1 LQLPGV
7 LLISSYFREKNL
19 SLKETGIT
27 FSYTKIYCMDQDQS
41 SSLFE
46 MELDQSGQSN
56 ILAVSKWTRFISIV
70 GIVCI
75 ALVLIALAA
84 GGKEFLA
91 NLGSLYSLGE
101 SDIAMT
107 LIVLLLLVVAFFCVW
122 VFFLLK
128 ASNLLKKGIQGK
140 NSTDIAEG
148 FRAMKTFFIL
158 SVVISV
164 FSILSTILNMLS

>member
-1 LQLPGV
+1 
-7 LLISSYFREKNL
+7 
-19 SLKETGIT
+19 
-27 FSYTKIYCMDQDQS
+27 MDQDQS

-46 MELDQSGQSN
+46 MELDQSGQAN
-56 ILAVSKWTRFISIV
+56 ILAISKWTRFISIV

-84 GGKEFLA
+84 SGQEILV
-91 NLGSLYSLGE
+91 NLGALYSFGD
-101 SDIAMT
+101 SDLAVT
-107 LIVLLLLVVAFFCVW
+107 LLVLVLLVIAFFCVW

-140 NSTDIAEG
+140 NATDIADG

>member
-1 LQLPGV
+1 MG
-7 LLISSYFREKNL
+7 
-19 SLKETGIT
+19 
-27 FSYTKIYCMDQDQS
+27 QDQS

-46 MELDQSGQSN
+46 MELDQSGQAN

-75 ALVLIALAA
+75 AIVLIALAA
-84 GGKEFLA
+84 GGKEIIA

-101 SDIAMT
+101 SDVAMT
-107 LIVLLLLVVAFFCVW
+107 LVVLILLVIAFFCVW

-128 ASNLLKKGIQGK
+128 ASNLLKKGILGK
-140 NSTDIAEG
+140 NATDIAEG

-158 SVVISV
+158 STIISI
-164 FSILSTILNMLS
+164 FSILTTIISMLS

>member
-1 LQLPGV
+1 
-7 LLISSYFREKNL
+7 
-19 SLKETGIT
+19 
-27 FSYTKIYCMDQDQS
+27 MDQDQS

-46 MELDQSGQSN
+46 MELDQSGQAN

-84 GGKEFLA
+84 NGQEILVG
-91 NLGSLYSLGE
+91 LGALYSFE
-101 SDIAMT
+101 DSDVAVT
-107 LIVLLLLVVAFFCVW
+107 LLVLVLLVIAFFCVW

-128 ASNLLKKGIQGK
+128 ASNLLKKGILGK
-140 NSTDIAEG
+140 NATDIAEG

-158 SVVISV
+158 SVIISI